1 MSYIY
6 ATTSHEEGRG
16 HCPSDADCGADP
28 AVFKT
33 DHAILI
39 IDQAILIL
47 HLPGVMAS
55 PITPGITRIR

>member
-16 HCPSDADCGADP
+16 HCPSDADRGTDS
-28 AVFKT
+28 AVRET
-33 DHAILI
+33 DH
-39 IDQAILIL
+39 AILIL